1 MPFLGEAEYVVK
13 YWQDMGLVSPGVNGP
28 TPLSSQEIVSWSI
41 GTGNELSSWE
51 FQILREISKAY
62 LVELREAEKP
72 ERLPPYGDPVNEF
85 DREMVSKKVTN
96 AFKAF
101 IQAKR

>member
-1 MPFLGEAEYVVK
+1 LGEAEYIVK
-13 YWQDMGLVSPGVNGP
+13 YWQEMGLVSSGGNGP
-28 TPLSSQEIVSWSI
+28 IPLSSQEIISWCN
-41 GTGNELSSWE
+41 GTGQELSSWE

-85 DREMVSKKVTN
+85 DRAVVAKKVSG

-101 IQAKR
+101 NLAKR